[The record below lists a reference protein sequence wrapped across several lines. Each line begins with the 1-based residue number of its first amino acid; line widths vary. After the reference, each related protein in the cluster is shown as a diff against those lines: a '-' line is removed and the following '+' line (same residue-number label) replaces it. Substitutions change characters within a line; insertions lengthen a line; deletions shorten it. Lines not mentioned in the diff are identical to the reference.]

1 VCGVAS
7 LPEVTRVSRSHAE
20 RGWGDLTVTGQPRL
34 LVGDTY
40 VFEDASTTNSGYVDG
55 VLIDTGPEPSVYD
68 DRPVIDVLIT
78 HGHADHFSSAAALR
92 RAGARITAPREEV
105 SLVENP
111 EVNIRGMFSW
121 ARPSDDMVTK
131 LFRGEG
137 CTVDGYSDEWR
148 GHGIDAIPLPGHTLG
163 HTGYLTADGVLF
175 TGDAVYEMPI
185 WERHRLPYAIDPGL
199 VRSSLSVIEGLDFAW
214 LVPGHGVPVGHDEA
228 LEHVFHHRRQMDEM
242 SERLHAM
249 MHAPITT
256 EQAIAGMSAVAGL
269 SNNAAQYW
277 LAVTTVKGYLSDLL
291 RQGRAE
297 FFVREHAG
305 WWRAL

>member
-1 VCGVAS
+1 MN
-7 LPEVTRVSRSHAE
+7 
-20 RGWGDLTVTGQPRL
+20 VTGQPRRL
-34 LVGDTY
+34 AGDTY
-40 VFEDASTTNSGYVDG
+40 VFEATTTNSGYVSG

-68 DRPVIDVLIT
+68 GRPVMNVLIT

-92 RAGARITAPREEV
+92 CAGARITAPREEV

-111 EVNIRGMFSW
+111 EINIRGMFSW
-121 ARPSDDMVTK
+121 ARPSDEMVTK

-137 CTVDGYSDEWR
+137 CKVDGYADEWR
-148 GHGIDAIPLPGHTLG
+148 GHGIDPIPLPGHTLG

-185 WERHRLPYAIDPGL
+185 WSRHRLPYAIDPGL
-199 VRSSLSVIEGLDFAW
+199 VRSSLSLIEGLDFAW
-214 LVPGHGVPVGHDEA
+214 MVPGHGVAVDRDEA
-228 LEHVFHHRRQMDEM
+228 LEHIAYHRDQMDVM
-242 SERLHAM
+242 SERLHELIAE
-249 MHAPITT
+249 PLTT
-256 EQAIAGMSAVAGL
+256 EQAIAGLSKVAGL
-269 SNNAAQYW
+269 SDNSAQYW

-305 WWRAL
+305 WWHAL

>member
-1 VCGVAS
+1 MN
-7 LPEVTRVSRSHAE
+7 
-20 RGWGDLTVTGQPRL
+20 VTGQPRRL
-34 LVGDTY
+34 AGDTY
-40 VFEDASTTNSGYVDG
+40 VFEATTTNSGYVSG

-68 DRPVIDVLIT
+68 GRPVMNVLIT

-92 RAGARITAPREEV
+92 CAGARITAPREEV

-121 ARPSDDMVTK
+121 ARPSDEMVTK

-137 CTVDGYSDEWR
+137 CKVDGYADEWR
-148 GHGIDAIPLPGHTLG
+148 GHGIDPIPLPGHTLG

-185 WERHRLPYAIDPGL
+185 WSRHRLPYAIDPGL
-199 VRSSLSVIEGLDFAW
+199 VRSSLSLIEGLDFAW
-214 LVPGHGVPVGHDEA
+214 MVPGHGVAVDRDEA
-228 LEHVFHHRRQMDEM
+228 LEHIAYHRDQMDVM
-242 SERLHAM
+242 SERLHEMIAE
-249 MHAPITT
+249 PLTT
-256 EQAIAGMSAVAGL
+256 EQAIAGLSKVAGL
-269 SNNAAQYW
+269 SDNSAQYW

-305 WWRAL
+305 WWHAL